1 MKANHEDLMLEIT
14 STLEEIHKVNEMILF
29 HQSFEELD
37 ENALDNFNR
46 LRDDFLQQLN
56 ILMEDLNI
64 EVKWRV
70 L

>member
-14 STLEEIHKVNEMILF
+14 TTLEEIQKVNELILF
-29 HQSFEELD
+29 HQSFEEPD
-37 ENALDNFNR
+37 ENALYNFNC

-64 EVKWRV
+64 EVTEQ
-70 L
+70 

>member
-1 MKANHEDLMLEIT
+1 MKANHEDLILEIT
-14 STLEEIHKVNEMILF
+14 STLEHIQKANEMILF

-37 ENALDNFNR
+37 ENALYNFNR